1 MSATSEPLMPAGTP
15 GAAIPALIDDPLT
28 RARPSSLWRDTLS
41 NILRQRSAVVGLIIL
56 SILVLTAL
64 FAPVIA
70 THNPNASMLNPPVGA
85 DGVRPPAE
93 AGAVKRS
100 PPCIH
105 ALGCPATK
113 PQHLLGLD
121 GNFRDVFSRVVY
133 GARISLGVGFA
144 SVILAILIGTLIGA
158 VAGYAGGWVDNILMR
173 LMDVILAFPSLLLA
187 IAIVSALGRNLFNA
201 LLAIGIVA
209 IPIYARIVRSSVL
222 SIRESDFVTASRA
235 LGESGIGILLRRI
248 LPNSLTPIVVQGTLG
263 IGGAVLEIAAL
274 TYVGVAGSLDVP
286 EWGSMIA
293 VESQQLF
300 NAPHVILVP
309 GIAITL
315 TVLGFNLLGDGLR
328 DALDPRLN
336 R

>member
-1 MSATSEPLMPAGTP
+1 MSSISEPLGPGGGLPVGTP
-15 GAAIPALIDDPLT
+15 GAAAPPILEDPL
-28 RARPSSLWRDTLS
+28 RLARPSNIWRDTLG
-41 NILRQRSAVVGLIIL
+41 NILRQRSAVVGLFIL
-56 SILVLTAL
+56 TVLVLTAV
-64 FAPVIA
+64 FAPIIA
-70 THNPNASMLNPPVGA
+70 THDPNASMLQLREQGA
-85 DGVRPPAE
+85 I
-93 AGAVKRS
+93 KRS
-100 PPCIH
+100 PPCVH
-105 ALGCPATK
+105 ALGCPAEK

-133 GARISLGVGFA
+133 GARVSLGVGFA
-144 SVILAILIGTLIGA
+144 SVALAILIGSLIGA
-158 VAGYAGGWVDNILMR
+158 IAGYVGGWVDNILMR

-187 IAIVSALGRNLFNA
+187 IAIVATIGRSLFNA

-209 IPIYARIVRSSVL
+209 IPIYARVARASVL
-222 SIRESDFVTASRA
+222 SVREADFVTASRA
-235 LGESGIGILLRRI
+235 LGETGPGILLRRI
-248 LPNSLTPIVVQGTLG
+248 LPNSLTPLVVQGTIG

-274 TYVGVAGSLDVP
+274 TFVGVAGSLDVA
-286 EWGSMIA
+286 EWGSMIS

-309 GIAITL
+309 GLAITL